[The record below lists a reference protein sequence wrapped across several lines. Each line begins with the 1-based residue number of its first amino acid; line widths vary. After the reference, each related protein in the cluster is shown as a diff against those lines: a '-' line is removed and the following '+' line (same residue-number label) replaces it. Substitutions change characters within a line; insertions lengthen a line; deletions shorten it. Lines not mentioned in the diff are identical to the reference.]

1 VTIGTKLYLR
11 FGAVLAMVVV
21 LFSINLA
28 AVYREGDLDERKL
41 MCFELFW
48 LR

>member
-1 VTIGTKLYLR
+1 MTIGTKLYLR

-28 AVYREGDLDERKL
+28 AVYREGDFRSTEINV
-41 MCFELFW
+41 F
-48 LR
+48 

>member
-1 VTIGTKLYLR
+1 MTIGTKLYLS

-28 AVYREGDLDERKL
+28 AVYREEDFR
-41 MCFELFW
+41 
-48 LR
+48 

>member
-1 VTIGTKLYLR
+1 MTIGTKLYLR
-11 FGAVLAMVVV
+11 AVLAMVVV
-21 LFSINLA
+21 LFSITL
-28 AVYREGDLDERKL
+28 RERFLDERKL